1 MRDVKILENLTIAT
15 MSPGDVKY
23 GLIEQ
28 ASLVVSDHL
37 IDWVG
42 PSLALPE
49 EYRVEEYQDAPR
61 HDFAGRLMTP
71 AMIDCH
77 THLVYGGNR
86 AHEFQMRLDG
96 VSYEEI
102 SRQGGGIKSTVK
114 MTRET
119 SAQDLLTDA
128 LRRVDRLL
136 ADGVSTI
143 EVKSGYG
150 LDIETELKMLRVARQ
165 IPDHR
170 TVEVKTTFLGA
181 HAVPAGMNADEYID
195 QICIPALT
203 QAHAENLVDAVDGFC
218 ETIGF
223 SPTQLARV
231 YDVAQSLNLPVKC
244 HAEQLSNYGGIELAT
259 RYQALSTDHVEFANE
274 TDIANLAAHDCVAV
288 LLPGAFYALRETR
301 KPPVDLMRQ
310 HKVAMAVATDC
321 NPGSSPLSS
330 LLLAM
335 NMACIQFQLTPEEAL
350 AGTTRHAAK
359 ALGLTDRGII
369 QAGMRAD
376 LAIWDASEP
385 AELSYHIGLLPLH
398 HRFFAGQAVAPGQ

>member
-15 MSPGDVKY
+15 MSPEDVKY

-28 ASLVVSDHL
+28 ASLVISDHL
-37 IDWVG
+37 IAWVG
-42 PSLALPE
+42 PSHDLPT
-49 EYRVEEYQDAPR
+49 EYQDAPR

-71 AMIDCH
+71 ALIDCH

-96 VSYEEI
+96 VSYAEI

-114 MTRET
+114 MTRDT
-119 SAQDLLTDA
+119 SEQDLLADA

-170 TVEVKTTFLGA
+170 SVDVKTTFLGA
-181 HAVPAGMNADEYID
+181 HAVPADPDVMDADGYID
-195 QICIPALT
+195 QICIPALQ

-223 SPTQLARV
+223 TPAQLARV
-231 YDVAQSLNLPVKC
+231 YDVAQFLGLPVKC
-244 HAEQLSNYGGIELAT
+244 HAEQLSNYGGITLAT
-259 RYQALSTDHVEFANE
+259 RYQALSTDHVEFATE
-274 TDIANLAAHDCVAV
+274 TDIANLAAHECVAV
-288 LLPGAFYALRETR
+288 LLPGAFYALRETQ
-301 KPPVDLMRQ
+301 KPPVDLMRH
-310 HKVAMAVATDC
+310 HKVAIAVATDC

-335 NMACIQFQLTPEEAL
+335 NMACIQFQLTPAEAL

-376 LAIWDASEP
+376 LAIWDANEP

-398 HRFFAGQAVAPGQ
+398 RRFFAGQAVAAGQ